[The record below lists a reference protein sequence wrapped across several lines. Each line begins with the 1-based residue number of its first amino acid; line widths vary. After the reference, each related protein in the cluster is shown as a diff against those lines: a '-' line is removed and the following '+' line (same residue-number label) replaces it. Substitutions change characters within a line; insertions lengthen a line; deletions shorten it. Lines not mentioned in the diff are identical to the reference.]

1 MNLKQLRED
10 IGLKQYK
17 VAEMLGITRQQLI
30 NIEKGK
36 GTLTSERI
44 EKLSIKFNVEP
55 LEILKAWE
63 ETKNN
68 GKRC

>member
-30 NIEKGK
+30 NIEKGR
-36 GTLTSERI
+36 GALTSERI

-68 GKRC
+68 GKGC